1 MGSSSSG
8 ARAEPQVVNEE
19 SFKVTCVGHSLVN
32 DTYEYDF
39 FVQPPASTGA
49 PGQTVR
55 RSFKELQR
63 LGHAMSARWPRASL
77 RTPSRPFFEVPG
89 EQGEVMERS
98 LRAMLSL
105 EPFPRSTALRHF
117 LGIAMPPPADL
128 SDGHVAG
135 HWRLGAEMR
144 LPLGAAA
151 TVMSFCEAHVALK
164 VCTRVCKALQAA
176 VLHPTSWP
184 RLTVSSRVAERCI
197 DSLCRILWRTC
208 VGVQVL
214 TLDLTFQQGHLG
226 VALPAQLLLR
236 QLRSLTLRLGDP
248 EAQAFACDLL
258 SCVES
263 PKLWELRLSAQL
275 TAQLLNA
282 ASMALLPTEQPLRRL
297 ALTALPD
304 ARLGAGTVA
313 AVRALLDSA
322 PRVAD
327 LAISVED
334 AFGGDS
340 RWFERC
346 GPLETPV
353 LQTMMALNLESLTFD
368 FLSDELLLAISS
380 SSDRALWPQLRRAK
394 LSGCKRVLE
403 DPDGMLG
410 VLLSK
415 LGEELEEFAL
425 LIDLE
430 VPVRSFSAGI
440 LHQRLGSLPNWW
452 QERAN
457 LRSLELNWH
466 AFDDEGIA
474 SLVEGCPQ
482 LEVLLLDRAEYWTD
496 NTMSRLLESLP
507 HLHRLRLRQS
517 SMMSDRALYELLQT
531 PQRLVLEIEPSYAMS
546 SYVLDQLNPSFHSTS
561 NLVEVQLLKPQLDE
575 EETLWP
581 DLSFN
586 FGRCASHV
594 YIGAYPA
601 PGLLRDEAVRL
612 SRALRVFS
620 GHQPHGESPTVVRHT
635 RSGLLVVTADTSYS
649 NMSALKLFNQSNN
662 RGEVVTNVRLRGG
675 RVQLEGILRDGS
687 KHRCELHVDPAEAPI
702 PDALVGCQLND
713 GSWVKTVL
721 EDGRV
726 LAALGK
732 RFQVSVQSMHP
743 GKACLMLKSVY
754 FSEKLRVSL
763 KNLSAEWLL
772 ESQKHVQLLPGP
784 EPSGTEAHDH
794 WYQATQ
800 FKREEFDSAETY
812 IFDGHGTL
820 WGVRNSLGQGVSNLD
835 LEEQVIQKV
844 NSLIAAGK
852 QVIFATNDS
861 NYSRR
866 LYIDRLLK
874 HGIRLCHDDE
884 FSRSKAKQKV
894 VTAAFT
900 CAWFLKKALI
910 RKPFVI
916 CSHPGLLEE
925 LREAGIT
932 DYVATID
939 HDGRAKEEYFAPVT
953 KENVTK
959 LVQQSKDVDAIVVGW
974 DQQLTALK
982 VAVAA
987 AFLKWSR

>member
-1 MGSSSSG
+1 MEP
-8 ARAEPQVVNEE
+8 RTIQRIAESLQQLGPGGTVEREVLLETLRSIE
-19 SFKVTCVGHSLVN
+19 SAWT
-32 DTYEYDF
+32 D
-39 FVQPPASTGA
+39 
-49 PGQTVR
+49 
-55 RSFKELQR
+55 
-63 LGHAMSARWPRASL
+63 
-77 RTPSRPFFEVPG
+77 
-89 EQGEVMERS
+89 
-98 LRAMLSL
+98 
-105 EPFPRSTALRHF
+105 
-117 LGIAMPPPADL
+117 ADL
-128 SDGHVAG
+128 
-135 HWRLGAEMR
+135 
-144 LPLGAAA
+144 
-151 TVMSFCEAHVALK
+151 TK
-164 VCTRVCKALQAA
+164 ILQAA
-176 VLHPTSWP
+176 GLPENEPISCSAFTSWLFDLTDLPGTTSAPHPAVSRKTSTERYP
-184 RLTVSSRVAERCI
+184 RLHEIPEVHRIGNEMTVEFLTDVEGNWEYFVHFVSWS
-197 DSLCRILWRTC
+197 
-208 VGVQVL
+208 QVL
-214 TLDLTFQQGHLG
+214 GWSGLDRGLWGPGEL
-226 VALPAQLLLR
+226 QLAEHGYL
-236 QLRSLTLRLGDP
+236 
-248 EAQAFACDLL
+248 
-258 SCVES
+258 V
-263 PKLWELRLSAQL
+263 
-275 TAQLLNA
+275 
-282 ASMALLPTEQPLRRL
+282 
-297 ALTALPD
+297 
-304 ARLGAGTVA
+304 
-313 AVRALLDSA
+313 
-322 PRVAD
+322 
-327 LAISVED
+327 
-334 AFGGDS
+334 FGGDAVDKGS
-340 RWFERC
+340 GDIRVVKTLLELKRRYWDRVFIVLGNRDICKLRFYAELQPGEDGGSFERR
-346 GPLETPV
+346 GGAYWIPDPKPSPDYETYLQMHHLERGHVSTVRWV
-353 LQTMMALNLESLTFD
+353 LDCNMGCQQTTFNTRRH
-368 FLSDELLLAISS
+368 EL
-380 SSDRALWPQLRRAK
+380 
-394 LSGCKRVLE
+394 
-403 DPDGMLG
+403 
-410 VLLSK
+410 
-415 LGEELEEFAL
+415 AL
-425 LIDLE
+425 L
-430 VPVRSFSAGI
+430 G
-440 LHQRLGSLPNWW
+440 LP
-452 QERAN
+452 A
-457 LRSLELNWH
+457 
-466 AFDDEGIA
+466 
-474 SLVEGCPQ
+474 
-482 LEVLLLDRAEYWTD
+482 T
-496 NTMSRLLESLP
+496 
-507 HLHRLRLRQS
+507 
-517 SMMSDRALYELLQT
+517 
-531 PQRLVLEIEPSYAMS
+531 
-546 SYVLDQLNPSFHSTS
+546 
-561 NLVEVQLLKPQLDE
+561 
-575 EETLWP
+575 
-581 DLSFN
+581 
-586 FGRCASHV
+586 
-594 YIGAYPA
+594 
-601 PGLLRDEAVRL
+601 DEAVVDSYRDSVDPSHPDCWMLDFLRVGQLAVILGDALFIHGGLYDDCLGRVPEETASTANMREWAARL
-612 SRALRVFS
+612 NAWKDAQLEDFERRPTWDEYNSRGGEKLIDYGCPGGGQNATIVYHNPFNNGNPQQLSPRVEDFLQKSGIRRVFS

-987 AFLKWSR
+987 AFLKWSRAGQNAMQIVQCSSDHAGVLGVTSEDFLPGRNFANQSIPAVGNGTMCQMVCASVGEDIQAIDVGKPSEVLIEALRRPVEEEGYGVELDKAVMVGDTLNTDIELAVRSGMRSLLVLSGVTSRSDLEKLRETTRFPTWVLESLAHI